1 MKNKRYFK
9 KVSEQQWLACTP
21 TDIQKVKWMDLLNE
35 LKLPKRATKFS
46 AGYDFYSPY
55 TFTLEPNEEIKIP
68 TGIRAFMN
76 DDNFLSIY
84 PRSGHGF
91 KYYLRLANTVGI
103 IDADYVNSKN
113 EGHIFVKIRNEGNKS
128 LTINK
133 GDGLCQG
140 IFLQYL
146 KTADDISEES
156 RDGGFGST
164 TK

>member
-21 TDIQKVKWMDLLNE
+21 TDTQQIKWMDLLNALE
-35 LKLPKRATKFS
+35 LPKRATKFS

-55 TFTLEPNEEIKIP
+55 TFTLEPHEEIKIP
-68 TGIRAFMN
+68 TGIRVFMN

-113 EGHIFVKIRNEGNKS
+113 EGHIFVKIRNEGDKS

-140 IFLQYL
+140 IFLPYL